1 MSITR
6 SFRRAI
12 GSVVRS
18 AQRSGAGG
26 VVLPSPVGAAAP
38 AAWPLVPGLPAG
50 VLAVGAGAP
59 GVGVVLGGGAG
70 VPALGLVVAGV
81 GSYGGG
87 VAGAGV
93 VSVESWGVTGVLVVE
108 VIVVIALDVVLGV
121 EVDASVGRIVVS
133 VVVCMRPGFG
143 VAAGGVTAAVLAAGL
158 AGAVVAATGAGAVL
172 AGCFLV
178 TVDAVF
184 DFGAAFGLR
193 TGLTGIGAGS
203 TISRALGT
211 TATGTAAWCAW
222 CVAARSTSTPAAVT
236 MAAAASPAAALVAAA
251 PMLAEITPPAVLPAS
266 TPVPAAPEPAAAA
279 PAVAVAPEPAAV
291 APEPAPAEWPRWA
304 MAIFLKKISGPIGS
318 SAASALL
325 VWRSWA
331 RKVE

>member
-50 VLAVGAGAP
+50 VVAVGAGAP

-93 VSVESWGVTGVLVVE
+93 VSVEAWGVTGVLVVE

-158 AGAVVAATGAGAVL
+158 AAAVVAATGAGAVLAATGAGAVL

-211 TATGTAAWCAW
+211 TATGTAA
-222 CVAARSTSTPAAVT
+222 R
-236 MAAAASPAAALVAAA
+236 
-251 PMLAEITPPAVLPAS
+251 
-266 TPVPAAPEPAAAA
+266 
-279 PAVAVAPEPAAV
+279 
-291 APEPAPAEWPRWA
+291 
-304 MAIFLKKISGPIGS
+304 
-318 SAASALL
+318 
-325 VWRSWA
+325 
-331 RKVE
+331 